1 MSGDLSCGA
10 SGGVR
15 ARGAIGGARMR
26 RERDMVGARHR
37 KGARLGQGAE
47 PRGTTDRTSTH
58 THATPRARSLLHAG
72 AVAVEAATDDARDH
86 ARLPTRAEITRECG
100 GGARD
105 ISATIRRS
113 RLGVTS
119 LMMSLC
125 RVARAQRAVT
135 APHAAATAA
144 AAAAQAPSD
153 YAHGDVRARSMSLH
167 EARAMSPRA
176 SFVVSISSPL
186 ARAERR
192 SLACSL
198 SRACGCGARWRR
210 RLTTRAMTRR

>member
-1 MSGDLSCGA
+1 VSGDLSCGA

-100 GGARD
+100 GVR
-105 ISATIRRS
+105 
-113 RLGVTS
+113 VTS
-119 LMMSLC
+119 
-125 RVARAQRAVT
+125 AQRSAD
-135 APHAAATAA
+135 P
-144 AAAAQAPSD
+144 
-153 YAHGDVRARSMSLH
+153 
-167 EARAMSPRA
+167 A
-176 SFVVSISSPL
+176 SV
-186 ARAERR
+186 
-192 SLACSL
+192 
-198 SRACGCGARWRR
+198 
-210 RLTTRAMTRR
+210 